1 MGEAA
6 RKIASGVLTTVYA
19 IGCNAAGS
27 AFLAWTRQDEQQQE
41 MRGQQPHQF
50 NNYR

>member
-6 RKIASGVLTTVYA
+6 RKIASGILATVYA
-19 IGCNAAGS
+19 IGCNATGS
-27 AFLAWTRQDEQQQE
+27 AFLARTRQDEQQY
-41 MRGQQPHQF
+41 GTGGQPHQF